1 MPNSDELASALDT
14 LIERNAPLLRKLK
27 EVVHSNQGIVPFV
40 GAGMS
45 VRFQMPDWH
54 TFLLEAARPQGLE
67 MEVEERLKP
76 DPATHEVN
84 YEAAADLL
92 EERLGAGLLAQA
104 VLTKFDL
111 KAGVSG
117 RGKPAALLPKLA
129 GNLIVTTNYDRVIE
143 LVFKE
148 GGRPIPEG
156 NILTGERSDAVI
168 QRVGRSELCLWKIHG
183 DIDEI
188 ESRVLTTSE
197 YNRAYPQRSRDGRI
211 HVSDSLKYIAQ
222 KVTFL
227 FLGTSLESDR
237 TLTALREA
245 HDPKRRLPHYA
256 FLREPH
262 DKDGHLILAKRVSHE
277 RKLADLGI
285 NVIWYPAADHEHAG
299 LERLLRHLVLDAPFV
314 DFGAAAWTY
323 WVTAGGT
330 LAVAVGAM
338 FIERLNPGVSGLV
351 DAGWSAIILG
361 AMVLGL
367 AASLTSAA
375 LNYRAGRLPVPVIG
389 TFGPM
394 ERRRITAA
402 VIGKSLVVFLVISV
416 VTIWGYWHF
425 FQRLDA
431 STIVFRPQALSGHD
445 LSGPQLYSFAENW
458 GSGDLWRWGNA
469 SGKSAYPGLQMW
481 IYWIGKWLFTLVA
494 TTLALLA
501 GAATLR
507 RGGARR

>member
-351 DAGWSAIILG
+351 DAGWSGDHPGCDGPWAGSFAHLCG
-361 AMVLGL
+361 AKLPRGSLTGAGHRDFWSDGTPPDHSGCNRQEPRCFPGDFRRDNLGL
-367 AASLTSAA
+367 LAFLPTAGRFDHCVPARKLSAA
-375 LNYRAGRLPVPVIG
+375 
-389 TFGPM
+389 
-394 ERRRITAA
+394 
-402 VIGKSLVVFLVISV
+402 
-416 VTIWGYWHF
+416 
-425 FQRLDA
+425 
-431 STIVFRPQALSGHD
+431 
-445 LSGPQLYSFAENW
+445 
-458 GSGDLWRWGNA
+458 
-469 SGKSAYPGLQMW
+469 
-481 IYWIGKWLFTLVA
+481 
-494 TTLALLA
+494 TT
-501 GAATLR
+501 
-507 RGGARR
+507 